1 MINKKAAIKATWGAL
16 TVMAGLILFCCF
28 MLIFMFALKMFG
40 IGIVGTVSGIG
51 ILGLVWVRMYN
62 EYKYDGDKDEDNKET
77 KN

>member
-1 MINKKAAIKATWGAL
+1 VINKRAAIKATWGAL

-62 EYKYDGDKDEDNKET
+62 EYKYDKEDKNDA
-77 KN
+77 

>member
-1 MINKKAAIKATWGAL
+1 MINKRAAIKATWGAL

-62 EYKYDGDKDEDNKET
+62 EYKYDKEDKNDA
-77 KN
+77 